1 MKTQREIN
9 IDEIILLILRYMKT
23 DEFIAL
29 QNRNLTLNIPPNES
43 VYRIE
48 FDENVVNEIGI
59 CNLEFITLEHSNN
72 EYINSHKYNFVFNL
86 NVMDSFFMNEK
97 IIIKHNKL
105 YSNFYITLVNISTDL
120 KSLNLKSL
128 TDIDCIFLI
137 DNNISLN
144 HINIYMK
151 EYRHIYKINGMNKFH
166 SYYIDLSIFNNC
178 TFYVKS
184 FKCFLATYYYLDY
197 SSNLDV
203 FIKLNNKIIIKS
215 IELNNHGLFH
225 KSIDLKTLFVF
236 FKYSDV
242 YLDYKSI
249 NKKFVYKL
257 FCKTQVNI
265 FKSELEKLSSYKNL
279 FKTIALVIEVM
290 MYDGSEISDIIEE
303 LENIELIYEFKSYSI
318 LQNKSS

>member
-86 NVMDSFFMNEK
+86 NVMDSFFMNEN

-105 YSNFYITLVNISTDL
+105 YSNFYITLVNISTGL

-137 DNNISLN
+137 ANNISLN

-151 EYRHIYKINGMNKFH
+151 EYRHIYKINGMNKFNNY
-166 SYYIDLSIFNNC
+166 SIDLSIFNNC

-184 FKCFLATYYYLDY
+184 FERFLATYYYLDY

-203 FIKLNNKIIIKS
+203 FIKLNNKIVIKS

-236 FKYSDV
+236 LRYSDV
-242 YLDYKSI
+242 YLNYQSI

-257 FCKTQVNI
+257 FCKAQVNI
-265 FKSELEKLSSYKNL
+265 FKSELEKLSLYKSL
-279 FKTIALVIEVM
+279 LKTIVLVIEVM

-303 LENIELIYEFKSYSI
+303 LENIELMYEFKSYSI